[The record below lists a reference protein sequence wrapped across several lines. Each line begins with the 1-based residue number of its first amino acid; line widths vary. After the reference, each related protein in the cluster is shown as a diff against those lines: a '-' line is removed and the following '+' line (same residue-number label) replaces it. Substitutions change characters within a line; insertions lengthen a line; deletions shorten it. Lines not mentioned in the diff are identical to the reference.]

1 MEEAKVKR
9 GQERLDYL
17 SYLIRLWRVQEGEK
31 DVWRASVQYPRTGER
46 VSFRTLDEL
55 FVFLCQQTGTVLTS
69 QEDITQYA
77 PQEPMAFCPS
87 PKNGN

>member
-1 MEEAKVKR
+1 MEEAKAKR
-9 GQERLDYL
+9 AQERLDYL

-55 FVFLCQQTGTVLTS
+55 FAFLRRQTGTV
-69 QEDITQYA
+69 QDAEED
-77 PQEPMAFCPS
+77 
-87 PKNGN
+87 GG

>member
-1 MEEAKVKR
+1 MYETEAEMA
-9 GQERLDYL
+9 QECPDYL
-17 SYLIRLWRVQEGEK
+17 SYLIRLWRVREMGQ
-31 DVWRASVQYPRTGER
+31 DVWRASVQHPGTGER

-55 FVFLCQQTGTVLTS
+55 FVFLRQQTGAVSTS